1 MAEIVGSRE
10 GKRGFLFL
18 VSRLSSHSLAE
29 ARTRC
34 TVWMHCV
41 RERGGLCSLCWLCI
55 RTGDAGI
62 GAPAFGGLAPPAQGV
77 RGSSRTPRSQPSSTQ
92 LQMMLGLGEPVSAHH
107 SSGTMSSCSLETPA
121 SGGGPSRPPTRYN
134 SRPVLA
140 VPGMVTKTMLSDMLR
155 KPATGPGAW
164 REVDCP
170 ARVSSEGWISLLL
183 GVGELGSAG
192 KGQHGENDE
201 TVSWDPVSCRTHQ
214 GLWWLSQRSRRHHRP
229 RRTSLTECVTTSVAD
244 GFETGLQPGDGS
256 PGRASASGSSSLME
270 SRTTG
275 DPPRRSV
282 PRKRWVLFVAE
293 TGPECERKK
302 RPVGSSA
309 PPPAPPS
316 ARAYDICWAAGF
328 WAVSCLQQEH
338 PSMARRDQS

>member
-18 VSRLSSHSLAE
+18 VSCFSSHSLAE

-155 KPATGPGAW
+155 KPATGRARGGRLTAR
-164 REVDCP
+164 RECP
-170 ARVSSEGWISLLL
+170 ARA
-183 GVGELGSAG
+183 GSACCWVSG
-192 KGQHGENDE
+192 NSGLLAKGSMERMTKPSLGTRSHAEPIKGFGGCRNEAED
-201 TVSWDPVSCRTHQ
+201 TIAPVV
-214 GLWWLSQRSRRHHRP
+214 RH
-229 RRTSLTECVTTSVAD
+229 
-244 GFETGLQPGDGS
+244 
-256 PGRASASGSSSLME
+256 
-270 SRTTG
+270 
-275 DPPRRSV
+275 
-282 PRKRWVLFVAE
+282 
-293 TGPECERKK
+293 
-302 RPVGSSA
+302 
-309 PPPAPPS
+309 
-316 ARAYDICWAAGF
+316 
-328 WAVSCLQQEH
+328 
-338 PSMARRDQS
+338 